1 MQDPLGIKFLWA
13 RRVRKIS
20 KALVFAIVCA
30 GISAPILLHAQ
41 TAPAPNRAL
50 IDKYCVT
57 CHNDRAKTG
66 GLTLE
71 KLDVSNPTANAETW
85 EKVIRKLSVGA
96 MPPSGMPKPS
106 PADVAAF
113 VSSLEASLD
122 KAYAA
127 NPNPG
132 HATLHRLNR
141 TEYTNSVRDLLALD
155 VDASTLLPPDDESYG
170 FDNNADVNGISPVLL
185 ERYVSASRKVSRL
198 AVGDPTQGA
207 VAQTFRAR
215 PDLSQDKR
223 VEGLP
228 LGTRGGLLMHYN
240 FPLDGKYTIKV
251 VLARNTVDVIR
262 GLEEAHQIEILIDGA
277 RVFLGSV
284 GGTSD
289 TEALVKNPA
298 EARMLIEARL
308 QARVNVKAG
317 PRTVGVTFLQKDAA
331 EDDYILEPFLRT
343 TLDPVNEAGLPHIDQ
358 VTIAGPFNS
367 TGPGDTPS
375 RRKIFT
381 CHPANSSEEIGCA
394 KQILSTLAR
403 RAYRRPATPNDMET
417 LLSFY
422 QAGRNQGGA
431 FDAGI
436 ERALRLIL
444 SSPEFVFRFEPDPA
458 SAGAGASD
466 RITSY
471 RINDL
476 ELASRLSFFLWS
488 SIPDD
493 ELLTLASAGK
503 LSDPATLSSQIRRML
518 SDPRSEAL
526 ADNFAAQ
533 WLYLR
538 NLKNFAPDPDNFP
551 DFDDNLRNDL
561 RTETEMFFS
570 SIVNEDRN
578 VLDLLNADY
587 TFVNERLA
595 HHYGISGVYGPRFR
609 RVTITDDARRGLL
622 GQGSILTVTSYS
634 TRTSPVLR
642 GKWILTNILGTPPP
656 APPPNVPALK
666 ENSEGG
672 KIMSVRQ
679 RLEEH
684 RKSPACAS
692 CHKIMD
698 PLGFALENFDA
709 IGQWRSR
716 SEDGAPVDASGVL
729 LDGSKV
735 DGPVTLRAALMS
747 RPNVFVTTLTEKLM
761 TYALGRGV
769 DYEDMP
775 AIREIVARAAA
786 DHYRFSDLV
795 TGIINSPPFR
805 MKTKTAPDAASPV
818 VKTASIDKF
827 APSHNE

>member
-1 MQDPLGIKFLWA
+1 MRIIWKSIG
-13 RRVRKIS
+13 
-20 KALVFAIVCA
+20 FAIICVTIA
-30 GISAPILLHAQ
+30 GASPD
-41 TAPAPNRAL
+41 PAVL
-50 IDKYCVT
+50 QKYCVT
-57 CHNDRAKTG
+57 CHSDRLKTG

-71 KLDVSNPTANAETW
+71 KIDVTNIPANAETW
-85 EKVIRKLSVGA
+85 EKVIRKLQVGA
-96 MPPSGMPKPS
+96 MPPTGLPKPS
-106 PADVAAF
+106 ASEVGAL

-141 TEYTNSVRDLLALD
+141 TEYANSIRDLLALE
-155 VDASTLLPPDDESYG
+155 VDPSALLPPDDESYG
-170 FDNNADVNGISPVLL
+170 FDNNADVLGVSPVLL

-198 AVGDPTQGA
+198 AIGDPTQGA
-207 VAQTFRAR
+207 VAQTYRTR

-223 VEGLP
+223 VEGMP

-240 FPLDGKYTIKV
+240 FPLDGKYTVKI

-262 GLEEAHQIEILIDGA
+262 GLEEAHQIEILVDGA

-298 EARMLIEARL
+298 EARMMIENRL
-308 QARVNVKAG
+308 QARIPVKAG
-317 PRTVGVTFLQKDAA
+317 PRTVAVTFLQKDAA
-331 EDDYILEPFLRT
+331 EEDYILEPFIRT
-343 TLDPVNEAGLPHIDQ
+343 TLDPVNEAGLPHVDQ
-358 VTIAGPFNS
+358 VVISGPYDA

-375 RRKIFT
+375 RRKIFV
-381 CHPANSSEEIGCA
+381 CHPANASEEVGCA
-394 KQILSTLAR
+394 KKILSALGR
-403 RAYRRPATPNDMET
+403 RAYRRPMTPNDMET

-422 QAGRNQGGA
+422 QAGRNKEN

-444 SSPEFVFRFEPDPA
+444 SSPEFVFRFERDPSTVA
-458 SAGAGASD
+458 AGS
-466 RITSY
+466 SY
-471 RINDL
+471 RIDDL

-493 ELLTLASAGK
+493 ELLDLAAAGK
-503 LSDPATLSSQIRRML
+503 LSNPQTLDNQVRRML
-518 SDPRSEAL
+518 ADPRAGAL
-526 ADNFAAQ
+526 STNFAAQ

-538 NLKNFAPDPDNFP
+538 NLKSFAPDPNDFP
-551 DFDDNLRNDL
+551 DFDDNLRQDL
-561 RTETEMFFS
+561 LTETELFFGS
-570 SIVNEDRN
+570 VVNEDHN
-578 VLDLLNADY
+578 VLDLLNGDY

-595 HHYGISGVYGPRFR
+595 RHYGIPDVYGPRFR
-609 RVTITDDARRGLL
+609 RVTLTDDTRRGLL
-622 GQGSILTVTSYS
+622 GQGSVLTVTSIA

-666 ENSEGG
+666 ENNEGG
-672 KIMSVRQ
+672 KAMSVRQ

-684 RKSPACAS
+684 RKNPACAS

-709 IGQWRSR
+709 IGQYRAK
-716 SEDGAPVDASGVL
+716 SEDGAPIDASGVL

-735 DGPVTLRAALMS
+735 DGPTTLRAALMA
-747 RPNVFVTTLTEKLM
+747 RPEVFVTTFTEKLM

-769 DYEDMP
+769 DYNDMP
-775 AIREIVARAAA
+775 EIRAIVTRAAS
-786 DHYRFSDLV
+786 DHYKFSDLIS
-795 TGIINSPPFR
+795 GIVKSPEFR
-805 MKTKTAPDAASPV
+805 MKMKTAPDVTSAP
-818 VKTASIDKF
+818 VKTASLL
-827 APSHNE
+827 NRN

>member
-1 MQDPLGIKFLWA
+1 
-13 RRVRKIS
+13 VRTIQKDIC
-20 KALVFAIVCA
+20 FAIVYA
-30 GISAPILLHAQ
+30 VLTGSSLAYAQSAPVSASPH
-41 TAPAPNRAL
+41 RAL
-50 IDKYCVT
+50 LDKYCIG
-57 CHNDRAKTG
+57 CHSDRAKTG

-71 KLDVSNPTANAETW
+71 KIDVSNVPANAETW

-106 PADVAAF
+106 PADVRSF
-113 VSSLEASLD
+113 VTYLEGSLD
-122 KAYAA
+122 KEYAA

-141 TEYTNSVRDLLALD
+141 TEYANSIRDLLALD
-155 VDASTLLPPDDESYG
+155 VDASSLLPPDDESYG
-170 FDNNADVNGISPVLL
+170 FDNNADVLGVSPVLL

-223 VEGLP
+223 VEGMP

-240 FPLDGKYTIKV
+240 FPLDGKYTIKI

-262 GLEEAHQIEILIDGA
+262 GLEEAHQIEVLVDGA
-277 RVFLGSV
+277 RVFLASV

-298 EARMLIEARL
+298 EARMMIESRL
-308 QARVNVKAG
+308 QAKVPVKAG
-317 PRTVGVTFLQKDAA
+317 PRTVGVTFLQKDQA
-331 EDDYILEPFLRT
+331 EDDYILEPFIRT
-343 TLDPVNEAGLPHIDQ
+343 TLDPVNEAGLPHVDQ
-358 VTIAGPFNS
+358 VVISGPYNA

-375 RRKIFT
+375 RHKIFV
-381 CHPANSSEEIGCA
+381 CQPANRSEEVGCA
-394 KQILSTLAR
+394 KKILSALAKH
-403 RAYRRPATPNDMET
+403 AYRRPVTPTDLET

-422 QAGRNQGGA
+422 QAGRNQGET

-444 SSPEFVFRFEPDPA
+444 SSPEFVFRFERDPA
-458 SAGAGASD
+458 TVAAGS
-466 RITSY
+466 SY
-471 RINDL
+471 KIDDL

-493 ELLTLASAGK
+493 ELLDLAAAGK
-503 LSDPATLSSQIRRML
+503 LSNPATLDSQVRRML
-518 SDPRSEAL
+518 ADPRAQAL
-526 ADNFAAQ
+526 ATDFAAQ

-538 NLKNFAPDPDNFP
+538 NLKNFAPDPNEFP
-551 DFDDNLRNDL
+551 DFDDNLRQSL
-561 RTETEMFFS
+561 LTETEMFFG

-578 VLDLLNADY
+578 VLDLLNGDY

-595 HHYGISGVYGPRFR
+595 RHYGIPEVYGPRFR
-609 RVTITDDARRGLL
+609 RVNLTGETRRGLL
-622 GQGSILTVTSYS
+622 GQGSVLTVTSYA

-666 ENSEGG
+666 ENNAGG
-672 KIMSVRQ
+672 KVLSVRE

-709 IGQWRSR
+709 IGQWRAK
-716 SEDGAPVDASGVL
+716 SEDGAPIDASGVL

-735 DGPVTLRAALMS
+735 DGPTSLRAALMS
-747 RPNVFVTTLTEKLM
+747 RPEVFVSTLTEKLM
-761 TYALGRGV
+761 TYALGRGT
-769 DYEDMP
+769 DFSDEP
-775 AIREIVARAAA
+775 SIRAIVARASA

-795 TGIINSPPFR
+795 SGIVTSPEFR
-805 MKTKTAPDAASPV
+805 MKVKTAPDAASPA
-818 VKTASIDKF
+818 VKTASLSRENV
-827 APSHNE
+827 SHN

>member
-1 MQDPLGIKFLWA
+1 MRTIT
-13 RRVRKIS
+13 KI
-20 KALVFAIVCA
+20 VDFAIGCA
-30 GISAPILLHAQ
+30 AIASSIAFAQ
-41 TAPAPNRAL
+41 TTAPSPRAIL
-50 IDKYCVT
+50 DKYCVA

-71 KLDVSNPTANAETW
+71 KIDVANIPANAETW
-85 EKVIRKLSVGA
+85 EMVIRKLRVGA

-106 PADVAAF
+106 AADVSRLL
-113 VSSLEASLD
+113 SSLETSLD

-141 TEYTNSVRDLLALD
+141 TEYANSVRDLLALD

-170 FDNNADVNGISPVLL
+170 FDNNADVLGVSPSLL
-185 ERYVSASRKVSRL
+185 ERYISASRKVSRL
-198 AVGDPTQGA
+198 AVGDPTQGP

-240 FPLDGKYTIKV
+240 FPLDGKYAIKV

-262 GLEEAHQIEILIDGA
+262 GLEEAHQIEILVDGA
-277 RVFLGSV
+277 RVFVASV

-298 EARMLIEARL
+298 EARMMIESRL
-308 QARVNVKAG
+308 QARIPVKAG
-317 PRTVGVTFLQKDAA
+317 PRTVAVTFLQKDAA

-343 TLDPVNEAGLPHIDQ
+343 TLDPVNEAGLPHVDE
-358 VTIAGPFNS
+358 VVVSGPYNAS
-367 TGPGDTPS
+367 GPGDTPS
-375 RRKIFT
+375 RRKIFV
-381 CHPANSSEEIGCA
+381 CRPANGSEEVGCA
-394 KQILSTLAR
+394 KKILTALAR
-403 RAYRRPATPNDMET
+403 GAYRRPITPADTET

-422 QAGRNQGGA
+422 QSGRNQGGS

-444 SSPEFVFRFEPDPA
+444 SSPEFVFRFERDPVA
-458 SAGAGASD
+458 VAAGAS
-466 RITSY
+466 Y
-471 RINDL
+471 RIDDL

-488 SIPDD
+488 SVPDD
-493 ELLTLASAGK
+493 ELLNLAAANK
-503 LSDPATLSSQIRRML
+503 LSDPATLDGQVRRML
-518 SDPRSEAL
+518 SDPRAQAL
-526 ADNFAAQ
+526 ATNFAAQ

-538 NLKNFAPDPDNFP
+538 NLKNFAPDPNEFP
-551 DFDDNLRNDL
+551 DFDDNLRQSL
-561 RTETEMFFS
+561 LTETEMFFS

-578 VLDLLNADY
+578 VLDLLNANY

-595 HHYGISGVYGPRFR
+595 HHYGIPDVYGPRFR
-609 RVTITDDARRGLL
+609 RVTLTDESRRGLL
-622 GQGSILTVTSYS
+622 GQGSVLTVTSYA

-666 ENSEGG
+666 ENNEGG
-672 KIMSVRQ
+672 KILSVRE

-709 IGQWRSR
+709 IGQWRAK
-716 SEDGAPVDASGVL
+716 SEDGAPIDASGVL

-735 DGPVTLRAALMS
+735 DGPVTLRASLMS
-747 RPNVFVTTLTEKLM
+747 RPDVFVSTLTEKLM

-769 DYEDMP
+769 DFSDEP
-775 AIREIVARAAA
+775 AVRAIVARAAA
-786 DHYRFSDLV
+786 DHYRFSDLIA
-795 TGIINSPPFR
+795 GIVKSPPFR
-805 MKTKTAPDAASPV
+805 MKIKTAPETTSLP
-818 VKTASIDKF
+818 VKTASLI
-827 APSHNE
+827 PGGQSHN